1 MPELK
6 DFRLPILKLEQSAQR
21 ASNEL
26 DEFISHVRKMPWPYQ
41 SEGEIDQLVE
51 SMQLMRDIVDS
62 YLDGLRKQ
70 QGLPLKGTP
79 VCMKRSKRRMV
90 VLGGSVDPN
99 NATRFNEIEIRCGVL
114 GESGINFSWHRVQD
128 LEIKGEPLLTYDA
141 QMKWLENGTLQP

>member
-6 DFRLPILKLEQSAQR
+6 DFRLPILALEQSVQR

-26 DEFISHVRKMPWPYQ
+26 DEFISYVRKMPLPYQ
-41 SEGEIDQLVE
+41 SENHIDQFVKSL
-51 SMQLMRDIVDS
+51 QLMRGIVDS

-79 VCMKRSKRRMV
+79 VCIKRSKKRMV

-99 NATRFNEIEIRCGVL
+99 NATRFSEIEIRCGVL
-114 GESGINFSWHRVQD
+114 SESGINFSWHRLQD
-128 LEIKGEPLLTYDA
+128 LEIKGEQLLTYDE
-141 QMKWLENGTLQP
+141 QMKWLENGTLQQ